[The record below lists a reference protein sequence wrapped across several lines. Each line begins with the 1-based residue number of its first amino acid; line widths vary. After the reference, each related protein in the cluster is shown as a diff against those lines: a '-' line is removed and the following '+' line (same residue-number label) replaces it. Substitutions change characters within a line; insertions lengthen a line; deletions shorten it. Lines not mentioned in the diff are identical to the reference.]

1 MKDVSKTVLAVLLM
15 IVVTI
20 STLTIYRLSSNV
32 NEKANAV
39 DSLQSEII
47 GCQIDNGRY
56 EIIMNRLWEV
66 DSNFVDSALSNI
78 E

>member
-32 NEKANAV
+32 SEKSNAV

-66 DSNFVDSALSNI
+66 DSDFVDSALSNI